1 MFSPVPVLTEVETM
15 AYAIDDFN
23 EPSCANLKTPSR
35 STQTGPWTSTESGY
49 LTTKVTDADSSD
61 SSIVFMPD
69 VRQSGN
75 YSVKVYTPGCVDDG
89 SCDSR
94 GIVNVTGTFETG
106 TDAADPVQTLIYQT
120 NNYEKYDTIYTGY
133 VDASSDSFRPSVT
146 LAPKRGQ
153 GEFTMV
159 AWRVA
164 FDLLSADGSGDLN
177 GLYDYDPSL
186 KRDDSDLKKS
196 ALNRAGQSMR
206 HGSSIESLITHDGVV
221 YAGGKFSNADI
232 HNIMYIG
239 DGNATA
245 MPEGGLNGKVFSMSV
260 SGDFLYV
267 GGNFT
272 DTADG
277 GNGNMK
283 HIAAYS
289 VGSESWSSMGGGV
302 NGLVRTVYALPLNV
316 STEINETVVAVSGD
330 FDQIRAFDKYPAVPV
345 GGFAVWVPSRKN
357 WLQNLDVTQTQFA
370 GQLSTFATVKNTTI
384 LGGSLISDG
393 MATGDAVSLLYG
405 DEFSLEPL
413 LRRVDRS
420 SGSKGTYT
428 GIYDTHS
435 GRNLTIIGGHFSATT
450 SEGSTLHNV
459 VIHNGDDNTIT
470 GFGKGVDTNSTFLAF
485 SVSEDTLYAGGNV
498 TGSVGQSTLN
508 GYVAFDLSSGD
519 FIKNQPPPLTG
530 ENVFVSSIAARPK
543 SSEVYFGG
551 NFESAGALPCPSV
564 CSYDT
569 SDGNWFRPGVSITG
583 TVLEL
588 KWASDK
594 DLYAVG
600 DLHVDGNDT
609 VIATYNTKS
618 QRWKSFDGASKS
630 EIPGTVTAFSPAST
644 DLSTFWLAGKATN
657 GSTFLVDYDGSD
669 FRYAGD
675 IFGDGTTI
683 RGLEALPLSKNHE
696 DTDYLDKDL
705 ALLITGQLVIPDY
718 GNASAALFNGTA
730 LTPFILSSTYHGEP
744 GSMSRIITEHK
755 NPYSRESKYP
765 LDGPLTAHA
774 NVPR

>member
-1 MFSPVPVLTEVETM
+1 MFSPATILTEAETM

-23 EPSCANLKTPSR
+23 EPSCANLETPSR
-35 STQTGPWTSTESGY
+35 STQTGPWTSTQSGY
-49 LTTKVTDADSSD
+49 LTSKITDPDSSD
-61 SSIVFMPD
+61 ASVVFEPD

-89 SCDSR
+89 TCGSR
-94 GIVNVTGTFETG
+94 GIVNVTGTFT
-106 TDAADPVQTLIYQT
+106 TDAADPIQTLIYQT

-159 AWRVA
+159 AWRVG

-186 KRDDSDLKKS
+186 KRDEPDLKKS

-206 HGSSIESLITHDGVV
+206 DGSSITSLITHDGVI

-232 HNIMYIG
+232 HNIMSIG

-245 MPEGGLNGKVFSMSV
+245 MPEGGLNGEVFSMSV
-260 SGDFLYV
+260 SDDFLYV

-277 GNGNMK
+277 GNGNLK
-283 HIAAYS
+283 HVAAYS
-289 VGSESWSSMGGGV
+289 IGSESWSNLGGGV
-302 NGLVRTVYALPLNV
+302 NGLVRTVFALPLNV
-316 STEINETVVAVSGD
+316 SREINETVVAVSGD
-330 FDQIRAFDKYPAVPV
+330 FDEIRAFDKYPAVPV
-345 GGFAVWVPSRKN
+345 AGFAVWVPSRKN
-357 WLQNLDVTQTQFA
+357 WLQNIDVTQIQFS
-370 GQLSTFATVKNTTI
+370 GQLSAFATVKNTTL

-405 DEFSLEPL
+405 DEFSLEPF

-420 SGSKGTYT
+420 PGSKGTYT

-450 SEGSTLHNV
+450 NEGSTLHNV
-459 VIHNGDDNTIT
+459 VIHNGDDNTLT
-470 GFGKGVDTNSTFLAF
+470 GFGKGVDSNSTFLAF
-485 SVSEDTLYAGGNV
+485 SVSKDTLYAGGNV

-519 FIKNQPPPLTG
+519 FVQDQPPPLTG

-588 KWASDK
+588 RWASDK

-600 DLHVDGNDT
+600 DLNVDGNDT
-609 VIATYNTKS
+609 VVATYNTKS
-618 QRWKSFDGASKS
+618 QEWKSFEGASKS
-630 EIPGTVTAFSPAST
+630 EIPGPVTAFSPAST
-644 DLSTFWLAGKATN
+644 DISTFWLAGKAAN

-675 IFGDGTTI
+675 IFGDGTTV

-696 DTDYLDKDL
+696 DSDYLDKDL
-705 ALLITGQLVIPDY
+705 ALLITGQLVIPDF

-755 NPYSRESKYP
+755 NPYSRESKC
-765 LDGPLTAHA
+765 
-774 NVPR
+774 